1 MNHHHESLEPE
12 VLGRL
17 LVDTEPWL
25 SCDDCFDHVDA
36 YVEQLLAGRLDAMP
50 AMRVHLGGCPACA
63 EEAATLLLLAATD
76 ADLRPGPELDWLLGR
91 DS

>member
-76 ADLRPGPELDWLLGR
+76 AGLKPGPELGWLLGR

>member
-76 ADLRPGPELDWLLGR
+76 EGVDPAQALHGLTAM
-91 DS
+91 